1 MNIGKEFRC
10 NFELSDEDEE
20 RAESKREN
28 SQCYRT
34 HNLQKKTKNF
44 NAKTTFHRE
53 KKTTKFE
60 NLFINRIGEK
70 YCTCFGIKIVINR
83 RG

>member
-34 HNLQKKTKNF
+34 HNLQKKNF